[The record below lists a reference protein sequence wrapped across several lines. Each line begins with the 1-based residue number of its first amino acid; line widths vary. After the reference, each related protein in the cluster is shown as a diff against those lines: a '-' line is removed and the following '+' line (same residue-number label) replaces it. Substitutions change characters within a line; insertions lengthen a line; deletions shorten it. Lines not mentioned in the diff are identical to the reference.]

1 MSMQSS
7 DFLQPAI
14 PALPKGGG
22 AIQGPG
28 VSWGPVGSRGE
39 ACLDV
44 PLPISPGR
52 GFAPALSL
60 GYRSSQ
66 GNGPFGLGWTLSAGA
81 ISRDTR
87 KGIPAYGEDDR
98 FVSPQGV
105 ELIPERDAH
114 GEIHATACDQY
125 NGLPLGEAH
134 RVVRYVP
141 IVEGRFDRIE
151 HWSSSSDTAGFWLVQ
166 GADGC
171 VHLFGKTLIARCTD
185 PEDSRH
191 VAQWLLQESLNP
203 LGEQIYYHYKPEDQR
218 APITRDYRAQR
229 YLARVCYGNL
239 RHCEH
244 LALWNTDVL
253 AEKQW
258 HFELLLD
265 YGERHIELSQ
275 VPTYAEQQPWLSR
288 NDPFCNYA
296 YGFELGTQRLC
307 RQVLMFHYFP
317 DEPSMGADPVLTR
330 RLLLEHT
337 DRHAAGSCLNALHN
351 QAYDAQ
357 GTASAW
363 PPLELAYSAFKPV
376 LEPARYQ
383 PFDGMAGVN
392 DGQHYQLV
400 DLRNDGLPG
409 ILHRT
414 DKSWYYREPLR
425 AARATGLDA
434 VTYGPWQALP
444 HIPVADTAQATRQAL
459 ADLNGDGHLE
469 WVVAQPGMSGFF
481 TLDTQQQWSSFTPFA
496 AIPQEF
502 FHPHGQFADLMGS
515 GRLDLALIGNHSVRL
530 YAHHQGEGYGAGLQV
545 PYEHADEGLPTLSH
559 TSTEL
564 VAFCDPLGSGQQH
577 LVRIRHNEIR
587 CWPNLGRGRF
597 GKGFMFAALPF
608 DYASFDAAN
617 IRLADLDGS
626 GAVDLIYLQPEQLL
640 ILMNRAGSGLMP
652 PVTLPW
658 PDGVLH
664 DATCQVSFADL
675 QGLGCSSLILSVPHI
690 KPRHWRFDFVR
701 RKPYLLTA
709 TLNNMGAATQL
720 SYRSSAQEWLDEK
733 HQRQSSGKASVSS
746 LPFPVPVVRHQRQT
760 DQVSGN
766 RLTQYFRYRE
776 ACHDSVERRFIGFG
790 LVLESDMPPS
800 ANTASGVLTK
810 RWFNTLELSREGFY
824 AGDRH
829 APVVGPTLLSQLETG
844 RTLDTLIAN
853 PQASTWHQVRR
864 ALAGSLLREEVYAA
878 ADQPPNGVPYSVQQQ
893 RYLVRL
899 ISPSRKAGEP
909 ATLLP
914 LLLES
919 ITCHYERQQDDP
931 RCRHLL
937 NLRWDTYASLV
948 HSVVVDYARR
958 KSATDAAPSGQPH
971 EQQWWRA
978 AHDPAQQAYYLNET
992 LARFIHLDA
1001 PQRWR
1006 LQLPYQ
1012 QRSNV
1017 LTLPRQAWP
1026 HGQIGYEQFVAEDAS
1041 NPLRPGDQRQL
1052 GGLSVQHYCL
1062 AEHTTPLPP
1071 GTASF
1076 QALPAYVEVAELDA
1090 PALSVYQDPQI
1101 TATLT
1106 EQHYRPM
1113 SAFLSAIAG
1122 QDDAMTLW
1130 SVGRG
1135 YNRYA
1140 QPEGFYRPRRHQA
1153 SMSHAATQTEYD
1165 AYWLHVIK
1173 VQSADGCSTQADYDY
1188 RIGLPVTVTDAQ
1200 RTRQYAQYDAR
1211 GHLIATGLGGE
1222 EQGAPVGYDNW
1233 QSVTR
1238 ALDSGP
1244 TQALADPATALN
1256 NAQSACFY
1264 DVFSWMGRIPPA
1276 SVQGHWVSSG
1286 YLLPSGHIRASA
1298 LSRINHLPSQ
1308 QPHHQT
1314 LISLIKTARRVPV
1327 HAVVLHDDHWQ
1338 GTPGEADR
1346 QIHVA
1351 LAFSDGF
1358 GRVRQ
1363 TQEQAQSGPAFEV
1376 DHAGTL
1382 SEGADQVEASRRW
1395 RISGRV
1401 EYDNRGGVARTWRPY
1416 FADRAGYIDDEA
1428 FNASRPSERQV
1439 HDALGRT
1446 VSVLNANGGLR
1457 RQTYWAWYTVS
1468 EDENDTEEDNPAD

>member
-7 DFLQPAI
+7 DFLEPAI

-39 ACLDV
+39 ASLDV

-52 GFAPALSL
+52 GFDPALSL

-66 GNGPFGLGWTLSAGA
+66 GNGPFGLGWALSAGA

-87 KGIPAYGEDDR
+87 KGIPAYGEGDR

-114 GEIHATACDQY
+114 GEIHVTACAQY
-125 NGLPLGEAH
+125 NGLPLSEAH

-151 HWSSSSDTAGFWLVQ
+151 HWTSASDTAGFWLVQ

-171 VHLFGKTLIARCTD
+171 VHLFGKTLLARCAD
-185 PEDSRH
+185 PQDSRH

-203 LGEQIYYHYKPEDQR
+203 LGEQIYYHYKPEDQH
-218 APITRDYRAQR
+218 APTARDYRAQR

-239 RHCEH
+239 RHREH

-253 AEKQW
+253 AENQW

-265 YGERHIELSQ
+265 YGERHTELSQ

-288 NDPFCNYA
+288 SDPFCNYA

-307 RQVLMFHYFP
+307 RQILMFHYFP
-317 DEPSMGADPVLTR
+317 GEPSMGANPVLTR
-330 RLLLEHT
+330 RLLLEYT
-337 DRHAAGSCLNALHN
+337 DRHAAGNCLNALHN

-363 PPLELAYSAFKPV
+363 PPLELAYSPFKPV

-400 DLRNDGLPG
+400 DLYNDGLPG

-414 DKSWYYREPLR
+414 DKNWYYREPLR
-425 AARATGLDA
+425 APRASGLNA

-444 HIPVADTAQATRQAL
+444 RIPVADTAQATRQAL
-459 ADLNGDGHLE
+459 ADLNGDGQLE
-469 WVVAQPGMSGFF
+469 WVVAQPGLSGFF
-481 TLDTQQQWSSFTPFA
+481 TLDTQRQWSSFTPFA
-496 AIPQEF
+496 ALPQEF
-502 FHPHGQFADLMGS
+502 FHPHGQLADLMGS
-515 GRLDLALIGNHSVRL
+515 GRLDLVLIGNRSVRL
-530 YAHHQGEGYGAGLQV
+530 YAQRQSEGYGAGLQV
-545 PYEHADEGLPTLSH
+545 PHEHTDEGLPTLSH
-559 TSTEL
+559 TPTEL

-597 GKGFMFAALPF
+597 GKGFVFAALPF

-626 GAVDLIYLQPEQLL
+626 GAVDLIYLKPEQLL
-640 ILMNRAGSGLMP
+640 IFINRTGGGLMP

-658 PDGVLH
+658 PEGVRH

-675 QGLGCSSLILSVPHI
+675 QGLGCSSLILSVPHL

-733 HQRQSSGKASVSS
+733 LHGQKQGKLAGSSLAFPIPLVKSQRQK
-746 LPFPVPVVRHQRQT
+746 

-766 RLTQYFRYRE
+766 RSSQYFGYRE
-776 ACHDSVERRFIGFG
+776 ACYDAIERQFLGYG
-790 LVLESDMPPS
+790 LVLENDHSP
-800 ANTASGVLTK
+800 TAKTAKGVLTK
-810 RWFNTLELSREGFY
+810 RWFNTLSPSQEAFY
-824 AGDRH
+824 AGDPH
-829 APVVGPTLLSQLETG
+829 APALGPSLLGRLEAG
-844 RTLDTLIAN
+844 RELDTLIAN
-853 PQASTWHQVRR
+853 PNAATQREMQR
-864 ALAGSLLREEVYAA
+864 ALAGGLLREELYAA
-878 ADQPPNGVPYSVQQQ
+878 DDEPQSAVPYSVQQQ
-893 RYLVRL
+893 RYLVRQV
-899 ISPSRKAGEP
+899 SASRNTGEP
-909 ATLLP
+909 SVLVP
-914 LLLES
+914 LMLES
-919 ITCHYERQQDDP
+919 MVCSYERQKDDP
-931 RCRHLL
+931 RCRHTL
-937 NLRWDTYASLV
+937 NLRWDPYASNV

-958 KSATDAAPSGQPH
+958 HTADSTAAPGLPH
-971 EQQWWRA
+971 EQQWWRD
-978 AHDPAQQAYYLNET
+978 AHDPAQQAYYINESR
-992 LARFIHLDA
+992 AHFIHLDA

-1017 LTLPRQAWP
+1017 LVLSRSALASEK
-1026 HGQIGYEQFVAEDAS
+1026 IGYEHFIAEHPS
-1041 NPLRPGDQRQL
+1041 NPLGQNASRQL
-1052 GGLSVQHYCL
+1052 AGLSTQHYCL
-1062 AEHTTPLPP
+1062 AAHTTPLPP

-1076 QALPAYVEVAELDA
+1076 QALPAYVEVAELDEQT
-1090 PALSVYQDPQI
+1090 LSVYPDRTI

-1106 EQHYRPM
+1106 EQHYRRM
-1113 SAFLSAIAG
+1113 QAFLSTNPG
-1122 QDDAMTLW
+1122 QDEGLTLW
-1130 SVGRG
+1130 SIGQG
-1135 YNRYA
+1135 YTRYG
-1140 QPEGFYRPRRHQA
+1140 QPEAFYRPRRYQA
-1153 SMSHAATQTEYD
+1153 SMSHGVTQSEYD
-1165 AYWLHVIK
+1165 AYWLYLIK
-1173 VQSADGCSTQADYDY
+1173 VQSADGCLTQAQYDY
-1188 RIGLPVTVTDAQ
+1188 RLGLPLMVTDAQ
-1200 RTRQYAQYDAR
+1200 RTQQYAYYDAH
-1211 GHLIATGLGGE
+1211 GQLIAAGLKGE
-1222 EQGAPVGYDNW
+1222 EQGKTVGDDTR
-1233 QSVTR
+1233 QSFFR
-1238 ALDSGP
+1238 PPENGP
-1244 TQALADPATALN
+1244 AEALADPQTALLHTHM
-1256 NAQSACFY
+1256 ACFY
-1264 DVFSWMGRIPPA
+1264 DVFSWMGRVAPA
-1276 SVQGHWVSSG
+1276 NIQAQWVHSG
-1286 YLLPSGHIRASA
+1286 YLLPSGHIRGSA
-1298 LSRINHLPSQ
+1298 LIRLNSLADTL
-1308 QPHHQT
+1308 PHHQT
-1314 LISLIKTARRVPV
+1314 LKALIKAATRVPV
-1327 HAVVLHDDHWQ
+1327 HAVVLHADRWQ
-1338 GTPGEADR
+1338 ATPAEDDR
-1346 QIHVA
+1346 QIHIA

-1363 TQEQAQSGPAFEV
+1363 TQEQAQPGPAFHV
-1376 DHAGTL
+1376 DAAGTL
-1382 SEGADQVEASRRW
+1382 SADAEPLDASSRW

-1401 EYDNRGGVARTWRPY
+1401 EHDNRGQVTQTWRPY
-1416 FADRAGYIDDEA
+1416 FVDRPGYINDAA
-1428 FNASRPSERQV
+1428 FNASRPSERHF
-1439 HDALGRT
+1439 HDALGRLVRT
-1446 VSVLNANGGLR
+1446 LNANGDTR
-1457 RQTYWAWYTVS
+1457 RQTYRAWYSVS
-1468 EDENDTEEDNPAD
+1468 EDENDTHPPA